1 MTLVGD
7 QSGAQVARTWP
18 VGGTVPAAGQTLAS
32 NCSGAFNQLA
42 EAPNG
47 DVIAGFD
54 CSGATF
60 ARRLPGGWRPA
71 STPIPDTAPN
81 CGVSLNPVTRSTT
94 SDLRVA
100 IDAAGDPFAVALEAV
115 RTLSCPLS
123 LPTDTFALNLLVGAG
138 TSVQPAA
145 AAVATGVSITAP
157 DVAAGGGSALV
168 SWSTP
173 AVLQSD
179 QHVRGFNPSGT
190 PVTPAQVV
198 GQSATS
204 ARGVLALSESGYG
217 LDAFPRPD
225 GSVVGTFRAPRGAFG
240 PPVTLGS
247 AAGAPSAAID
257 DAGDGLAGFAAGSGA
272 TARARISG
280 FDATP
285 PQLTLGAIPARAT
298 AGVPATF
305 SASASDFWGP
315 VAVVWNFGDGSTA
328 RGSSVKH
335 VYAAAGHLTVT
346 ATAFDAV
353 GNSVSAATAVGVG
366 RSVPIVSNASETHST
381 FRVGSARTAIRAA
394 GRRRR
399 TPVGTTFGFT
409 LNVDAAVAVRI
420 DHAAA
425 GLVSGHRCVAPS
437 RRLRA
442 SNHRHCSRIVVDGTL
457 QRHGHRGGNRIG
469 FSGRIGRRALGHGAH
484 RTTIVATAAGASGRS
499 RHLNFV
505 IVP

>member
-1 MTLVGD
+1 VPQQAFGAPQKLTGLAGPAVGLDATGLVTLVGN

-47 DVIAGFD
+47 DVIAGFN

-60 ARRLPGGWRPA
+60 ARRLPGSWRPA

-81 CGVSLNPVTRSTT
+81 CGASLNPVTRSTT

-100 IDAAGDPFAVALEAV
+100 VDAAGDPFAVALEAV

-145 AAVATGVSITAP
+145 AAVATGVSIAAP

-173 AVLQSD
+173 AVLQSG

-204 ARGVLALSESGYG
+204 ARGVLALSEN
-217 LDAFPRPD
+217 
-225 GSVVGTFRAPRGAFG
+225 
-240 PPVTLGS
+240 
-247 AAGAPSAAID
+247 
-257 DAGDGLAGFAAGSGA
+257 
-272 TARARISG
+272 
-280 FDATP
+280 ATP

-315 VAVVWNFGDGSTA
+315 VTVVWNFGDGSTA

-335 VYAAAGHLTVT
+335 VYAAAGHPTVT
-346 ATAFDAV
+346 ATAIDAV

-366 RSVPIVSNASETHST
+366 RSVPIVSNVSETHST
-381 FRVGSARTAIRAA
+381 FRGGSARTAIRAA

-399 TPVGTTFGFT
+399 TAVGTTFGFT

-442 SNHRHCSRIVVDGTL
+442 SNHRHCTRTVVDGTL

-484 RTTIVATAAGASGRS
+484 RATIVATAAGASGRS